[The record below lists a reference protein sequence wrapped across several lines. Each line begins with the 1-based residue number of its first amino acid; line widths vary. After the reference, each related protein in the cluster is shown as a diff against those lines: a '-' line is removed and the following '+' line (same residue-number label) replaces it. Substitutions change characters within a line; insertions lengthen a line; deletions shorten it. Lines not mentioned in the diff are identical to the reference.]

1 MRLSKEDKARNRDN
15 IVESAGRMFRTRG
28 VDGVGI
34 VDLMK
39 SAGLTHGG
47 FYNHFPSKD
56 ALAAEVCRASFERTL
71 GMLAA
76 GFDDGSDESGT
87 ALNHLLDDYLS
98 AEHRDSPD
106 GGCPSASLVVDA
118 WRQDDQ
124 IQEAY
129 AEGVEGYL
137 TTLAA
142 ELSREAARE
151 GEGLDPAEARDR
163 AVRLLSEMVGA
174 MVLARAVGR
183 VAPSLSDE
191 ILDAGRRR

>member
-34 VDLMK
+34 ADLMK

-71 GMLAA
+71 GRLAA
-76 GFDDGSDESGT
+76 AFDGSDGSRT
-87 ALNHLLDDYLS
+87 ALKHLLDDYLS
-98 AEHRDSPD
+98 AEHRDAPD

-142 ELSREAARE
+142 EFSREATRG
-151 GEGLDPAEARDR
+151 GEELDPAEARDR
-163 AVRLLSEMVGA
+163 AVRLLSGMVGA